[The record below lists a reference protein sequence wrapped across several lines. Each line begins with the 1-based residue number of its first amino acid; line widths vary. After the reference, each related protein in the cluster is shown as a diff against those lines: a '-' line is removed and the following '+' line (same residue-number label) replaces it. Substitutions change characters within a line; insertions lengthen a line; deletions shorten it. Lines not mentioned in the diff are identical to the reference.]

1 MFLIDLK
8 TLKTQA
14 FRGINAF
21 NVFKSFKNIE
31 ALTRLKA
38 SKLVRTKKYLKV
50 YHTYIYNSKEHEA
63 SMSFDKNSCNAMG
76 NAAMTTSIMGIICIN
91 FRTSGLRGN
100 NHGRQSHGMTE
111 QLRTCQRTRQ
121 RTWRTIS
128 AKHVVQ
134 STLTLSPRPLSLT
147 KKVRRDRTGLPSL
160 QSQARGRFTSICF
173 TNRVG
178 SLKPRPRTGSPMDT
192 LAHRVIVIHWAY
204 QWVGLKL
211 LAADNT
217 TCHFA
222 SHPANGVQDPHLVC
236 LVNPAGKALKL
247 GFPSSS
253 RPGRW
258 RWSAG
263 HTTSWS
269 RSSLAHI
276 TRNKNTWQHIPAGAN
291 QACRYPKSGL
301 QIQKVRPLQ

>member
-1 MFLIDLK
+1 MEPLSFMLGVWHILTWLAAARISTK
-8 TLKTQA
+8 YCNNKEKSGREHQTYN
-14 FRGINAF
+14 INQH
-21 NVFKSFKNIE
+21 K
-31 ALTRLKA
+31 
-38 SKLVRTKKYLKV
+38 
-50 YHTYIYNSKEHEA
+50 SKEHEEKR
-63 SMSFDKNSCNAMG
+63 SFDKNSCNAMG
-76 NAAMTTSIMGIICIN
+76 NAAMTTCIMGIICIN
-91 FRTSGLRGN
+91 FRTSGFRGN
-100 NHGRQSHGMTE
+100 NHGRQSHGTME

-121 RTWRTIS
+121 RIWRTQS
-128 AKHVVQ
+128 AKHVVHEW
-134 STLTLSPRPLSLT
+134 SIITLTLSPRPLSST
-147 KKVRRDRTGLPSL
+147 KTVRRDWTGLPSL
-160 QSQARGRFTSICF
+160 QSQARGRVYFTSICF

-178 SLKPRPRTGSPMDT
+178 SLKPHPRTGSPMDT

-217 TCHFA
+217 TCHCA
-222 SHPANGVQDPHLVC
+222 SHPANGVQDLHLVC

-276 TRNKNTWQHIPAGAN
+276 TRKKISLAAHSCG
-291 QACRYPKSGL
+291 RRSSL
-301 QIQKVRPLQ
+301 QVP